1 MNLYSKSIKGNLK
14 ELELQGYEEH
24 LQLTLNHI
32 IYLQLKWTKNKPPD
46 WSKRAQEKSN
56 RSLILAENSNKIS
69 CDMSFIIFIV
79 QELKSRIYVNFT
91 GNSWTLQDRTLIF
104 SILWNITYNMISGFI

>member
-32 IYLQLKWTKNKPPD
+32 IYLQL
-46 WSKRAQEKSN
+46 
-56 RSLILAENSNKIS
+56 
-69 CDMSFIIFIV
+69 
-79 QELKSRIYVNFT
+79 
-91 GNSWTLQDRTLIF
+91 
-104 SILWNITYNMISGFI
+104 